1 MVTVTGEVE
10 AEVSMVKQF
19 DVHMI
24 ISDDGMP
31 DLDAHRVRNI
41 ILSSIDFDVRQCHV
55 TDLTT
60 KETE

>member
-1 MVTVTGEVE
+1 
-10 AEVSMVKQF
+10 MVKQF